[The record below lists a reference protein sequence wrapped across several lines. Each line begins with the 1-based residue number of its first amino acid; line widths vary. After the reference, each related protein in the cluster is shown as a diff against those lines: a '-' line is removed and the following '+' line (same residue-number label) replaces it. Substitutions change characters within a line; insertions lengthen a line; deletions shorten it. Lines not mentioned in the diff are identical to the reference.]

1 MIGSKIISTS
11 LVAATTFAM
20 TASMALAMGGRSS
33 RPDGGSSSSFSG
45 SSSSFGGSSS
55 STLSTSGTTPLSVG
69 EGVPGGGP
77 VTSVPEIDASTGL
90 LALAAVLAVVA
101 FVWERNRRLRA

>member
-33 RPDGGSSSSFSG
+33 RPDGGSSSG
-45 SSSSFGGSSS
+45 FGGSSS
-55 STLSTSGTTPLSVG
+55 SSSLSTSGTTPLSVG
-69 EGVPGGGP
+69 EGVPGGGT

>member
-1 MIGSKIISTS
+1 VIGSKIISTS

-20 TASMALAMGGRSS
+20 TASMALAMGGRSG
-33 RPDGGSSSSFSG
+33 RPDGGSSSG
-45 SSSSFGGSSS
+45 YGGSSS
-55 STLSTSGTTPLSVG
+55 GSLSTSGTTPLSVG
-69 EGVPGGGP
+69 EGVPGGGT

>member
-1 MIGSKIISTS
+1 VIGSKIISTS

-33 RPDGGSSSSFSG
+33 RPDGGSSSG
-45 SSSSFGGSSS
+45 FGGSSS
-55 STLSTSGTTPLSVG
+55 SSSLSTSGTTPLSVG
-69 EGVPGGGP
+69 EGVPGGGT

>member
-1 MIGSKIISTS
+1 MIGSKFVSTS

-33 RPDGGSSSSFSG
+33 RPGGGSSSG
-45 SSSSFGGSSS
+45 YGGSSS
-55 STLSTSGTTPLSVG
+55 GSLSTSGTTPLSVG
-69 EGVPGGGP
+69 DGVPGGGT

-101 FVWERNRRLRA
+101 FVWERNRRVRA